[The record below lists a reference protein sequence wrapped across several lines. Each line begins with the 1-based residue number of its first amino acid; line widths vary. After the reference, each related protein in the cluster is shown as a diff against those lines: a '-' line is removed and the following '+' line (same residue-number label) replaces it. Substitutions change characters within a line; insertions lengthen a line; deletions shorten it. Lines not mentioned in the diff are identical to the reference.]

1 MLAWLKAAHIATL
14 CIWCA
19 GLLVLPGLFIG
30 RVHALPKRELK
41 RLWHFTWIGYRVVM
55 SPAAVLAIATGTGL
69 IFGYAVFEP
78 WLYLK
83 LAVVGAMVALHM
95 SYGLALARLAEP
107 EKHFPRLAG
116 LAMLGG
122 ATLLILA
129 VLLLVLGKP
138 PLDAGVLPDWMRQPG
153 SGRTLLQSSLESM
166 RPI

>member
-1 MLAWLKAAHIATL
+1 MKAAHIAAL
-14 CIWCA
+14 CVWCA
-19 GLLVLPGLFIG
+19 GLLILPGLFLG
-30 RVHALPKRELK
+30 RVRALPRRELK

-83 LAVVGAMVALHM
+83 LAVVGAMVVLHM

-107 EKHFPRLAG
+107 ERHFPRLAG

-122 ATLLILA
+122 AALLIVT

-138 PLDAGVLPDWMRQPG
+138 ALDAGALPGWLRAERG
-153 SGRTLLQSSLESM
+153 
-166 RPI
+166 